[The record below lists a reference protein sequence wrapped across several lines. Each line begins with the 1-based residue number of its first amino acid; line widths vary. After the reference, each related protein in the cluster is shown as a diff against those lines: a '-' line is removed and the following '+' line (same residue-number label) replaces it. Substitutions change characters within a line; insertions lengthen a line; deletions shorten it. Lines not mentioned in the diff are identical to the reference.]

1 VRYLRQA
8 LVGLSIGLSFL
19 SALGYVLDL
28 YVDGQ
33 KPPPPRPRKV
43 CFVPLG
49 SFPEEQLA
57 ELKRH
62 YENRLG
68 LTVETVA
75 PIQLEPSVVNTQR
88 RQVIAEELIALIRR
102 THPVLANDFGVAI
115 IGVTTEDMYIR
126 SLKWRFAFAYREEDR
141 FARIAVVSSARM
153 DPAFHGDPPDIA
165 RREARFRKVVTKN
178 IGLMYYH
185 LPPSRDRRSV
195 MFGRILGLDDLD
207 RVREDLEV
215 RS

>member
-1 VRYLRQA
+1 MRYLRQA
-8 LVGLSIGLSFL
+8 LVGLSVGLSFL

-49 SFPEEQLA
+49 PFPEEQLA
-57 ELKRH
+57 ELQRF
-62 YENRLG
+62 YESRLG
-68 LTVETVA
+68 LKIETVA
-75 PIQLEPSVVNTQR
+75 PIHLEPSVIDSKR

-115 IGVTTEDMYIR
+115 VGLTAEDMYIKAL
-126 SLKWRFAFAYREEDR
+126 SWNFAFAYREEDH

-153 DPAFHGDPPDIA
+153 DPAFYGEPPNVA
-165 RREARFRKVVTKN
+165 RLEERFRKVVTKN

>member
-1 VRYLRQA
+1 MRYLRQA

-43 CFVPLG
+43 YFVPLG
-49 SFPEEQLA
+49 SFPEERLA
-57 ELKRH
+57 ALQRH
-62 YENRLG
+62 YESRLG
-68 LTVETVA
+68 LKIHTVA
-75 PIQLEPSVVNTQR
+75 PIHLEPSVIDDTR
-88 RQVIAEELIALIRR
+88 RQLIAEELIALIRR
-102 THPVLANDFGVAI
+102 TYPVLVNDFGVAI
-115 IGVTTEDMYIR
+115 IGLTAEDMYIKTV
-126 SLKWRFAFAYREEDR
+126 SWNFAFAYRDEDH

-153 DPAFHGDPPDIA
+153 DPALYGEPPDVA
-165 RREARFRKVVTKN
+165 RLEERFRKVVTKN

-185 LPPSRDRRSV
+185 LPPSRDRHSV
-195 MFGRILGLDDLD
+195 MFGKILGIGDLD